1 VTVNA
6 DNGERYA
13 ERADDALRDAYDEPV
28 SIGEYVDRLL
38 EEPRIGSHSAKYL
51 LEAIESYGTRT
62 VVEEGEEKER
72 YRFFD
77 DPANDGEHAVLG
89 NTDVLNGFVDTLRS
103 IASRRGKEEKI
114 VWIEGPTATGKS
126 EFKRCLVNGLREYS
140 KTDEGRRYT
149 VEWNVSSVREWGSEE
164 DENWYE
170 SPTQAHPLLVFPRG
184 VRDEI
189 LAEANERSDDNIDI
203 RVDGELDPFSREAY
217 DFLESRY
224 RRKGTRDLFSAVTD
238 ERHLRV
244 KNYVVDFGNG
254 VGVLHSEDSGPPKQR
269 LVGAWMEGM
278 LQKLDSRGRK
288 NPQAFSYDGVLSQ
301 GNSLLTVV
309 EDAAQHADL
318 LQQLLNVADEGAVK
332 LDKAIRMDVDTV
344 LVVVSN
350 PDLEAQLDAKSEMG
364 EEDPLKALKRRLEKH
379 EFRYLTNLSLEA
391 ELLRR
396 EITNDTTV
404 WEAEDESYDEVEER
418 IAAPLRVDVGDT
430 LRDVR
435 EREIAPHAIEATA
448 MYDVVTRLDGGDL
461 PAGLDL
467 VDKALLYDRGYLRRG
482 DETLEKEDFGFDN
495 DAEDGRSGIPVTYPR
510 DVIADLLNEGTDR
523 SHPELDVG
531 DVITPS
537 DILNEMVARLA
548 DEPVFSTKESNEY
561 ADRVRE
567 VRDYV
572 LEKQEEDVL
581 DAMTY
586 DVRVDDETVE
596 EYVEHVYAW
605 AEDEKVETPR
615 GDREPDALK
624 MKVFETEHLGRF
636 NEGDYDGDEPKQRVE
651 AFRRDKIVTAMNV
664 QAWRERD
671 EGFAGDFDAREI
683 PVMQNVLTTYDWDD
697 VRRMYDDFEPS
708 QWRNPPSGTET
719 ERLKEKTVE
728 TLAEEFGYSQASAE
742 LASRRVLEEVE
753 RRWG

>member
-1 VTVNA
+1 VNGA
-6 DNGERYA
+6 DDGERYV
-13 ERADDALRDAYDEPV
+13 EEADDSLRDAYDEP
-28 SIGEYVDRLL
+28 IPLDEYVDRLL
-38 EEPRIGSHSAKYL
+38 DEPGIGSHSAKYL

-62 VVEEGEEKER
+62 VVEEGEERER
-72 YRFFD
+72 YSFFD

-89 NTDVLNGFVDTLRS
+89 NTEVLNGFVDTVRS
-103 IASRRGKEEKI
+103 IASERGKEEKI

-149 VEWNVSSVREWGSEE
+149 VEWNVSSVREWGSED

-170 SPTQAHPLLVFPRG
+170 SPTQAHPLLVFPND
-184 VRDEI
+184 VRKEI
-189 LAEANERSDDNIDI
+189 LAEVNDRSDDHIEI

-217 DFLESRY
+217 DFLERMY

-238 ERHLRV
+238 DRHLRV
-244 KNYVVDFGNG
+244 KNYVVDHGRG

-269 LVGAWMEGM
+269 LVGTWMEGM

-332 LDKAIRMDVDTV
+332 LDKGIRMDIDTV

-379 EFRYLTNLSLEA
+379 EFRYLTNLSLEV

-396 EITNDTTV
+396 EITNDTKV
-404 WEAEDESYDEVEER
+404 WETGSDYEEMEER
-418 IAAPLRVDVGDT
+418 MASPLRLEVGDT
-430 LRDVR
+430 IRDVR
-435 EREIAPHAIEATA
+435 EREIAPHAVEATA
-448 MYDVVTRLDGGDL
+448 MYDVVTRLDTDDL

-482 DETLEKEDFGFDN
+482 DERLQKDDFRLEESPD
-495 DAEDGRSGIPVTYPR
+495 DGRNGIPVTYPR
-510 DVIADLLNEGTDR
+510 DVIADLLNDGTDR
-523 SHPELDVG
+523 SHPELDVEN
-531 DVITPS
+531 VITPS
-537 DILNEMVARLA
+537 DVLDEMVARLE
-548 DEPVFSTKESNEY
+548 DEPMFSTKETNEY
-561 ADRVRE
+561 EDRVRE

-572 LEKQEEDVL
+572 FGRQEEDVL

-586 DVRVDDETVE
+586 DVRVEDETVE

-605 AEDEKVETPR
+605 SENETVGAGR
-615 GDREPDALK
+615 GEVEPDALK

-636 NEGDYDGDEPKQRVE
+636 DDDDYEGDEPKPHVE
-651 AFRRDKIVTAMNV
+651 GFRQEKIVTAMNV
-664 QAWRERD
+664 QAWQQRG
-671 EGFAGDFDAREI
+671 EGFAGGFDPRDI
-683 PVMQNVLTTYDWDD
+683 PVMQNVLTAYDWDD
-697 VRRMYDDFEPS
+697 IGRMYEDFEPS
-708 QWRNPPSGTET
+708 QWSDPPKGTET
-719 ERLKEKTVE
+719 ESLKRKTNE
-728 TLAEEFGYSQASAE
+728 TLADEFGYSPASAE
-742 LASRRVLEEVE
+742 LTSQRVVEEVASR
-753 RRWG
+753 WG

>member
-1 VTVNA
+1 
-6 DNGERYA
+6 ERYV
-13 ERADDALRDAYDEPV
+13 EEADDTLRDAYDEPI
-28 SIGEYVDRLL
+28 SLGEYVDRLL
-38 EEPRIGSHSAKYL
+38 GEPRIGSHSAKYL
-51 LEAIESYGTRT
+51 LEAVEYYGTRT

-77 DPANDGEHAVLG
+77 DPANNGEHAVLG

-140 KTDEGRRYT
+140 KTEEGRRYT

-164 DENWYE
+164 DENWYG
-170 SPTQAHPLLVFPRG
+170 SPTQAHPLLVFPRD

-189 LAEANERSDDNIDI
+189 LAEVNAQSDDHIDI

-224 RRKGTRDLFSAVTD
+224 RRKGTRDLFNAVTD

-244 KNYVVDFGNG
+244 KNYVVDYGRG

-332 LDKAIRMDVDTV
+332 LDKAIRMDIDTV

-396 EITNDTTV
+396 EITNDTKI
-404 WEAEDESYDEVEER
+404 WEAQSDDYEEVEKR
-418 IAAPLRVDVGDT
+418 IASPVRVKVGDT

-435 EREIAPHAIEATA
+435 EREIAPHAVEATA
-448 MYDVVTRLDGGDL
+448 MYGVVTRLDGGDL

-482 DETLEKEDFGFDN
+482 DEKLEKDDFDIGDG
-495 DAEDGRSGIPVTYPR
+495 DDGRNGIPVTYPR
-510 DVIADLLNEGTDR
+510 DVIADLLNDGTDR
-523 SHPELDVG
+523 VHPELEVEN
-531 DVITPS
+531 VVMPS
-537 DILNEMVARLA
+537 DVLDEMVARL
-548 DEPVFSTKESNEY
+548 DEEPMFSTKERNEY
-561 ADRVRE
+561 EERVRE
-567 VRDYV
+567 VRDY
-572 LEKQEEDVL
+572 LIERQEDDVL
-581 DAMTY
+581 NAMTY

-605 AEDEKVETPR
+605 AEEETVETPR
-615 GDREPDALK
+615 GEEEPDALK

-636 NEGDYDGDEPKQRVE
+636 GEDDYEGEEPNSAVGR
-651 AFRRDKIVTAMNV
+651 FRRNKIVTAMNV
-664 QAWRERD
+664 QAWRARD
-671 EGFAGDFDAREI
+671 EGFAGGFDPREI

-708 QWRNPPSGTET
+708 QWRNPPTDTET
-719 ERLKEKTVE
+719 ERLKEKTTE
-728 TLAEEFGYSQASAE
+728 TLVDEFGYSPASAE
-742 LASRRVLEEVE
+742 LTSRRVLEEVAS
-753 RRWG
+753 RWG

>member
-1 VTVNA
+1 MNSE
-6 DNGERYA
+6 GERYV
-13 ERADDALRDAYDEPV
+13 EEADDELRNAYDEPI
-28 SIGEYVDRLL
+28 SLDEYVDRLL

-51 LEAIESYGTRT
+51 LEAIEHYGTRT
-62 VVEEGEEKER
+62 VVEEGEQKER

-140 KTDEGRRYT
+140 KTEEGRRYT

-164 DENWYE
+164 EENWYE
-170 SPTQAHPLLVFPRG
+170 SPTQSHPLLVFPPD

-189 LAEANERSDDNIDI
+189 LTEVNGSSDDHIDI

-217 DFLESRY
+217 SYLEKNY
-224 RRKGTRDLFSAVTD
+224 RHKGTRDLFSAVTD

-244 KNYVVDFGNG
+244 KNYVVDFGKG

-269 LVGAWMEGM
+269 LVGTWMEGM

-332 LDKAIRMDVDTV
+332 LDKGIRMDVDTV

-379 EFRYLTNLSLEA
+379 EFGYLTNLSLEA

-404 WEAEDESYDEVEER
+404 WENDPDGYEEVEQR
-418 IAAPLRVDVGDT
+418 IAAPLHVEVGDT
-430 LRDVR
+430 LSDVR
-435 EREIAPHAIEATA
+435 EREIAPHAVEATA
-448 MYDVVTRLDGGDL
+448 MYDVVTRLDTDDL

-482 DETLEKEDFGFDN
+482 DERLEKEDFDIGSG
-495 DAEDGRSGIPVTYPR
+495 EDGHNGIPVTYPR
-510 DVIADLLNEGTDR
+510 DVIADLLNDGTDR
-523 SHPELDVG
+523 SHPELDVQ
-531 DVITPS
+531 DVVTPS
-537 DILNEMVARLA
+537 DILNEMVARLG
-548 DEPVFSTKESNEY
+548 DEPMFSTKERNEY
-561 ADRVRE
+561 EERVRE

-572 LEKQEEDVL
+572 LERQEEDVL
-581 DAMTY
+581 NAMTY

-605 AEDEKVETPR
+605 AEGETVETPS
-615 GDREPDALK
+615 GEEPPDPLK

-636 NEGDYDGDEPKQRVE
+636 DEGDYDGEQPKPHVE
-651 AFRRDKIVTAMNV
+651 SFRRDKIVTAMNV
-664 QAWRERD
+664 QAWRARD
-671 EGFAGDFDAREI
+671 EGFAGGFDPREI
-683 PVMQNVLTTYDWDD
+683 PVMQNVLTTYDWGD
-697 VRRMYDDFEPS
+697 VRRMYEDFEPS
-708 QWRNPPSGTET
+708 QWEDPPAGTET
-719 ERLKEKTVE
+719 ERLKKETTE
-728 TLAEEFGYSQASAE
+728 TLVEEFGYSPASAE
-742 LASRRVLEEVE
+742 LASRRVLKEVE

>member
-1 VTVNA
+1 MKVNSEGESYVEEA
-6 DNGERYA
+6 DVE
-13 ERADDALRDAYDEPV
+13 LRDAYDEP
-28 SIGEYVDRLL
+28 IPLDEYVDRLL

-51 LEAIESYGTRT
+51 LEAIEHYGTRT
-62 VVEEGEEKER
+62 VVEEGEQKER

-77 DPANDGEHAVLG
+77 DPANEGEHAVLG
-89 NTDVLNGFVDTLRS
+89 NTDVLNSFVDTLRS

-140 KTDEGRRYT
+140 KTEEGRRYT

-164 DENWYE
+164 EENWYE
-170 SPTQAHPLLVFPRG
+170 SPTQSHPLLVFPRDI
-184 VRDEI
+184 REEI
-189 LAEANERSDDNIDI
+189 LAEVNERSDEHIDI
-203 RVDGELDPFSREAY
+203 RVEGELDPFSREAY
-217 DFLESRY
+217 GYLEKNY
-224 RRKGTRDLFSAVTD
+224 RHKGTRDLFSAVTD

-244 KNYVVDFGNG
+244 KNYVVDFGKG

-269 LVGAWMEGM
+269 LVGTWMEGM

-301 GNSLLTVV
+301 GNSLITVV

-332 LDKAIRMDVDTV
+332 LDKGIRMDVDTV

-350 PDLEAQLDAKSEMG
+350 PDLEAQLDANSEMG

-379 EFRYLTNLSLEA
+379 EFCYLTNLSLEA

-396 EITNDTTV
+396 EITNDTRV
-404 WEAEDESYDEVEER
+404 WENDPDGYEEVEQR
-418 IAAPLRVDVGDT
+418 IAAPLHVEVGDT
-430 LRDVR
+430 LSDVR
-435 EREIAPHAIEATA
+435 EREIAPHTVEATA
-448 MYDVVTRLDGGDL
+448 MYDVVTRLDGSDV

-467 VDKALLYDRGYLRRG
+467 VDKAVLYDRGYLRRG
-482 DETLEKEDFGFDN
+482 DERLEKDDFDIGEG
-495 DAEDGRSGIPVTYPR
+495 EDGRNGIPVTYPR

-523 SHPELDVG
+523 SHPELDVE
-531 DVITPS
+531 DVVTPS
-537 DILNEMVARLA
+537 DVLDEMVERLGN
-548 DEPVFSTKESNEY
+548 EPMFSTKERNEY
-561 ADRVRE
+561 EERLRE

-605 AEDEKVETPR
+605 AEGEKVETPR
-615 GDREPDALK
+615 GEEEPDPLK

-636 NEGDYDGDEPKQRVE
+636 DQDDYDGNEPKTHVE
-651 AFRRDKIVTAMNV
+651 SFRQDKIVTAMNV
-664 QAWRERD
+664 QAWRARN
-671 EGFAGDFDAREI
+671 EGFAGGFDPREI
-683 PVMQNVLTTYDWDD
+683 PVMQNVLTTYDWED
-697 VRRMYDDFEPS
+697 VRRMYEDFEPS
-708 QWRNPPSGTET
+708 LWEDPPTGTET
-719 ERLKEKTVE
+719 ERLKEKTTTNLV
-728 TLAEEFGYSQASAE
+728 EEFGYSPASAE
-742 LASRRVLEEVE
+742 LTSRRVLEEVD
-753 RRWG
+753 RRWD